1 MTTNGKRTVYV
12 VGVGMTRFGKHIDR
26 TMKSLAGEAVAGAL
40 EDAGLARAAVQ
51 AAFVGNAVQGV
62 ISGQECVRGQIVL
75 RECGIGGIPMVNVEN
90 ACASASTALHLSWQA
105 VAGGFHDCVLALGME
120 KLYHPDKAKSFAAL
134 AGAVD
139 VEFMEQL
146 KAALGSMQGADRPS
160 GGGNGG
166 GEKRSLFMDVY
177 AAAAR
182 QHMARY
188 GTTVEHFAAIAAK
201 NSVHGSLN
209 PRAQYQEPHTVAE
222 VLASPV
228 ISSPL
233 TRLMCSPIGDGAAAA
248 IVVSEDFLA
257 HIRRQGGSASV
268 PVRIAASVLGTG
280 RDRGTD
286 DPDPVVEVARR
297 AYEQAGVGPRDVS
310 LAEVH
315 DATAPAELMIYE
327 ELGFCPAGE
336 GGRLVDDGVTKLGGR
351 QPVNTSGGL
360 IAKGHPVGA
369 TGLAQIVEIVE
380 QLRGRA
386 GRRQVAGARVGLT
399 ENAGGAVRGDPAAVA
414 VHILTV

>member
-1 MTTNGKRTVYV
+1 MTTNGRRQVYV
-12 VGVGMTRFGKHIDR
+12 LGVGMTRFGRHLDR
-26 TMKSLAGEAVAGAL
+26 TMKALAGEAVVGAL
-40 EDAGLARAAVQ
+40 EDGGLAREAVQ

-62 ISGQECVRGQIVL
+62 IDGQECVRGQIVL

-90 ACASASTALHLSWQA
+90 ACASASTALHLAWQV

-120 KLYHPDKAKSFAAL
+120 KLYHPDKTKSFAAL

-139 VEFMEQL
+139 VELLAQL
-146 KAALGSMQGADRPS
+146 KEALTAMGGEGRGGA
-160 GGGNGG
+160 NGG

-188 GTTVEHFAAIAAK
+188 GTRVEHFAAIAAK

-209 PRAQYQEPHTVAE
+209 PRAQYQQPHTVEE
-222 VLASPV
+222 VLASPM
-228 ISSPL
+228 IAPPL

-248 IVVSEDFLA
+248 IVVSGEYLEQR
-257 HIRRQGGSASV
+257 RRQGAAQPSA
-268 PVRIAASVLGTG
+268 VRIAASVLSTG
-280 RDRGTD
+280 RDRGAD
-286 DPDPVVEVARR
+286 EPDPVTLVARR
-297 AYEQAGVGPRDVS
+297 AYEQAGVGPADVDV
-310 LAEVH
+310 AEVH

-327 ELGFCPAGE
+327 ELGFCAEGE
-336 GGRLVDDGVTKLGGR
+336 GGRLVDSGETRLGGR
-351 QPVNTSGGL
+351 RPVNTSGGL
-360 IAKGHPVGA
+360 LSKGHPVGA
-369 TGLAQIVEIVE
+369 TGLAQIVEVVE

-386 GRRQVAGARVGLT
+386 GKRQVERARVALT

-414 VHILTV
+414 IHILTV

>member
-1 MTTNGKRTVYV
+1 MSAAGRRAAYV
-12 VGVGMTRFGKHIDR
+12 LGVGMTRFGRHVER

-40 EDAGLARAAVQ
+40 QDAAAGPEAVQ
-51 AAFVGNAVQGV
+51 AAFVGNAVQGL

-75 RECGIGGIPMVNVEN
+75 RECGLGGIPMVNVEN
-90 ACASASTALHLSWQA
+90 ACASASSALHLAWQA

-139 VEFMEQL
+139 VELLAQL
-146 KAALGSMQGADRPS
+146 KEALASVTGAQRSGS
-160 GGGNGG
+160 GG

-182 QHMARY
+182 SHMARY
-188 GTTVEHFAAIAAK
+188 GTTVAQFAAIAAK

-209 PRAQYQEPHTVAE
+209 PRAQYQTPHTVE
-222 VLASPV
+222 DVLASPV
-228 ISSPL
+228 IAAPL

-248 IVVSEDFLA
+248 IVVSEDFLEQCRHRGIA
-257 HIRRQGGSASV
+257 VPR

-280 RDRGTD
+280 RDRGAEE
-286 DPDPVVEVARR
+286 PDPVTEVARR
-297 AYEQAGVGPRDVS
+297 AYEQAAVGPDDVS

-327 ELGFCPAGE
+327 ELGFCREGE
-336 GGRLVDDGVTKLGGR
+336 GGRLVDAGDTALGGR
-351 QPVNTSGGL
+351 RPVNTSGGL

-369 TGLAQIVEIVE
+369 TGLAQIVEVVD

-386 GRRQVAGARVGLT
+386 GHRQVAEARVGLT

>member
-1 MTTNGKRTVYV
+1 MTSGSRRRVYV
-12 VGVGMTRFGKHIDR
+12 LGVGMTRFGKHVDR
-26 TMKSLAGEAVAGAL
+26 TMKSLAGEAVTGAL
-40 EDAGLARAAVQ
+40 EDAGVARDGVQ
-51 AAFVGNAVQGV
+51 AAFVGNAVQGL
-62 ISGQECVRGQIVL
+62 ISGQECVRGQVVL

-120 KLYHPDKAKSFAAL
+120 KLYHPDKARSFAAL

-139 VEFMEQL
+139 VELLAQL
-146 KAALGSMQGADRPS
+146 KEALGSMK
-160 GGGNGG
+160 GGEKT

-182 QHMARY
+182 SHMARY

-209 PRAQYQEPHTVAE
+209 PRAQYQEPHTVEE

-228 ISSPL
+228 IAAPL

-248 IVVSEDFLA
+248 LVVSEDFLD
-257 HIRRQGGSASV
+257 HIRRAGGGTPA

-297 AYEQAGVGPRDVS
+297 AYEQAGLGPSDVS

-327 ELGFCPAGE
+327 ELGFCPEGE
-336 GGRLVDDGVTKLGGR
+336 GARLVEAGDTRLGGR
-351 QPVNTSGGL
+351 RPVNTSGGL

-369 TGLAQIVEIVE
+369 TGLAQIVEVVD

-386 GRRQVAGARVGLT
+386 GRRQVVGARVGLT

-414 VHILTV
+414 IHILTV

>member
-1 MTTNGKRTVYV
+1 MSARGRRSVYV
-12 VGVGMTRFGKHIDR
+12 LGVGMTRFGKHLDR

-40 EDAGLARAAVQ
+40 EDAGVGREAVQ

-62 ISGQECVRGQIVL
+62 ISGQECVRGQVVL

-120 KLYHPDKAKSFAAL
+120 KLYHPDKTKSFAAL

-139 VEFMEQL
+139 VELLAQL
-146 KAALGSMQGADRPS
+146 KEALAGMKGA

-209 PRAQYQEPHTVAE
+209 PRAQYQEPHTVEE
-222 VLASPV
+222 VLASPM
-228 ISSPL
+228 IASPL

-248 IVVSEDFLA
+248 LVVSDELLS
-257 HIRRQGGSASV
+257 HLRRQGAV
-268 PVRIAASVLGTG
+268 VPQPVRIAASVLGTG
-280 RDRGTD
+280 RDRAAD
-286 DPDPVVEVARR
+286 DPDPVTETARR
-297 AYEQAGVGPRDVS
+297 AYEQAGLGPEDVS

-327 ELGFCPAGE
+327 ELGFCREGE
-336 GGRLVDDGVTKLGGR
+336 GGRLVEAGDTKLGGR
-351 QPVNTSGGL
+351 RPVNTSGGL

-369 TGLAQIVEIVE
+369 TGLAQIVEVVD
-380 QLRGRA
+380 QLRARA
-386 GRRQVAGARVGLT
+386 GRRQVTGARVGLT

-414 VHILTV
+414 IHILTV

>member
-1 MTTNGKRTVYV
+1 MTRAVLV
-12 VGVGMTRFGKHIDR
+12 AGVGMTRFGKHVDR

-40 EDAGLARAAVQ
+40 EDAGVGREAVQ
-51 AAFVGNAVQGV
+51 AAFVGNAVQGL
-62 ISGQECVRGQIVL
+62 ISGQECVRGQVVL
-75 RECGIGGIPMVNVEN
+75 REHGIGGIPIVNVEN
-90 ACASASTALHLSWQA
+90 ACASASTALHLAWQA

-120 KLYHPDKAKSFAAL
+120 KLYHPDKTRSFAAL

-139 VEFMEQL
+139 VELLAQL
-146 KAALGSMQGADRPS
+146 QEALTSMKRGA
-160 GGGNGG
+160 GEGNGG

-188 GTTVEHFAAIAAK
+188 GTRVEHFAAIAAK
-201 NSVHGSLN
+201 NSFHGSLN
-209 PRAQYQEPHTVAE
+209 PRAQYQEPHTVEE

-228 ISSPL
+228 IAAPL

-248 IVVSEDFLA
+248 VVVSDEYLKRLRTPRA
-257 HIRRQGGSASV
+257 
-268 PVRIAASVLGTG
+268 VRIAASVLGTG

-286 DPDPVVEVARR
+286 DPDPVTDVVRR
-297 AYEQAGVGPRDVS
+297 AYEQAGVGPDDVH

-327 ELGFCPAGE
+327 ELGFCAAGD
-336 GGRLVDDGVTKLGGR
+336 GARLVESGETRLGGR
-351 QPVNTSGGL
+351 RPVNTSGGL

-369 TGLAQIVEIVE
+369 TGLAQVVEVVD

-386 GRRQVAGARVGLT
+386 GRRQVAGAHVALT

-414 VHILTV
+414 IHILTV

>member
-1 MTTNGKRTVYV
+1 
-12 VGVGMTRFGKHIDR
+12 
-26 TMKSLAGEAVAGAL
+26 
-40 EDAGLARAAVQ
+40 VQ
-51 AAFVGNAVQGV
+51 AAFVGNAVQG
-62 ISGQECVRGQIVL
+62 IICGQECVRGQIVL
-75 RECGIGGIPMVNVEN
+75 RECGIGGIPVVNIEN
-90 ACASASTALHLSWQA
+90 ACASASTALHLAWQA

-120 KLYHPDKAKSFAAL
+120 KLYHPDKTRSFAAL

-139 VEFMEQL
+139 VELLAQIKE
-146 KAALGSMQGADRPS
+146 ALGSMKGAEKA
-160 GGGNGG
+160 

-201 NSVHGSLN
+201 NSFHGSLN
-209 PRAQYQEPHTVAE
+209 PRAQYQEAHTAAE

-228 ISSPL
+228 VAPPL

-248 IVVSEDFLA
+248 IVVSEDHLK
-257 HIRRQGGSASV
+257 RLRSDGPR

-280 RDRGTD
+280 RDRGAD
-286 DPDPVVEVARR
+286 EPGPVTAVARG
-297 AYEQAGVGPRDVS
+297 AFEQAGLGPEDVS

-327 ELGFCPAGE
+327 ELGFCAEGG
-336 GGRLVDDGVTKLGGR
+336 GGRLVDAGETRLGGR
-351 QPVNTSGGL
+351 RPVNTSGGL

-369 TGLAQIVEIVE
+369 TGLAQIVEVVD

-414 VHILTV
+414 IHILTV

>member
-1 MTTNGKRTVYV
+1 MSPSRRPAYV
-12 VGVGMTRFGKHIDR
+12 LGVGMTRFGKHVER
-26 TMKSLAGEAVAGAL
+26 SMKSLAREAVTGAL
-40 EDAGLARAAVQ
+40 DDAGLKREAVQ

-62 ISGQECVRGQIVL
+62 MDGQECVRGQIVL

-90 ACASASTALHLSWQA
+90 ACASASTALHLAWQA
-105 VAGGFHDCVLALGME
+105 VVGGFHDCVLALGME
-120 KLYHPDKAKSFAAL
+120 KLYHPDKTRSFAAL
-134 AGAVD
+134 TGAVD
-139 VEFMEQL
+139 VELLAQL
-146 KAALGSMQGADRPS
+146 KAALAGTKHEP
-160 GGGNGG
+160 GGNGG

-188 GTTVEHFAAIAAK
+188 GTTVEQFAAIAAK
-201 NSVHGSLN
+201 NSLHGSLN
-209 PRAQYQEPHTVAE
+209 PRAQYQEAHTVAE

-228 ISSPL
+228 IAPPL

-248 IVVSEDFLA
+248 IVVSEDRLK
-257 HIRRQGGSASV
+257 RLQGTTPR

-286 DPDPVVEVARR
+286 DPDPVTLAART
-297 AYEQAGVGPRDVS
+297 AYEQAGLGPTDVD

-327 ELGFCPAGE
+327 ELGFCAEGDGGGLVDAGE
-336 GGRLVDDGVTKLGGR
+336 TRLGGR
-351 QPVNTSGGL
+351 RPVNTSGGL

-369 TGLAQIVEIVE
+369 TGLAQVVEVVD

-414 VHILTV
+414 IHILTV

>member
-1 MTTNGKRTVYV
+1 
-12 VGVGMTRFGKHIDR
+12 MTRFGKHVDR
-26 TMKSLAGEAVAGAL
+26 TMKSLAG
-40 EDAGLARAAVQ
+40 
-51 AAFVGNAVQGV
+51 
-62 ISGQECVRGQIVL
+62 
-75 RECGIGGIPMVNVEN
+75 
-90 ACASASTALHLSWQA
+90 
-105 VAGGFHDCVLALGME
+105 
-120 KLYHPDKAKSFAAL
+120 
-134 AGAVD
+134 AVD
-139 VEFMEQL
+139 VELLAQL
-146 KAALGSMQGADRPS
+146 KDALAATKGA

-209 PRAQYQEPHTVAE
+209 PRAQYQEPHTVDE
-222 VLASPV
+222 VLASPT
-228 ISSPL
+228 IAAPL

-248 IVVSEDFLA
+248 LVVSDEFLA
-257 HIRRQGGSASV
+257 RRRAEASR

-280 RDRGTD
+280 RDRATD
-286 DPDPVVEVARR
+286 DPDPVTETARR
-297 AYEQAGVGPRDVS
+297 AYEQAGIGPEDVS

-327 ELGFCPAGE
+327 ELGFCREGE
-336 GGRLVDDGVTKLGGR
+336 GGRLVDAGETKLGGR
-351 QPVNTSGGL
+351 RPVNTSGGL

-369 TGLAQIVEIVE
+369 TGLAQVAEIVE

-414 VHILTV
+414 IHILTV

>member
-1 MTTNGKRTVYV
+1 MAASGRRAAYV
-12 VGVGMTRFGKHIDR
+12 LGVGMTRFGRHLER

-40 EDAGLARAAVQ
+40 EDAHAGPEAVQ
-51 AAFVGNAVQGV
+51 AAFVGNAVQGL

-75 RECGIGGIPMVNVEN
+75 RECGLGGIPMVNVEN
-90 ACASASTALHLSWQA
+90 ACASASTALHLAWQA

-120 KLYHPDKAKSFAAL
+120 KLYDRDKTKSFAAL
-134 AGAVD
+134 TGAVD
-139 VEFMEQL
+139 VELLAQL
-146 KAALGSMQGADRPS
+146 KEALRGTTGAERS
-160 GGGNGG
+160 GNGNDG

-177 AAAAR
+177 AVAAR

-188 GTTVEHFAAIAAK
+188 GTTVVHFAAVAAK
-201 NSVHGSLN
+201 NSIHGSLN
-209 PRAQYQEPHTVAE
+209 PRAQYQTPHTVE
-222 VLASPV
+222 DVLASPV
-228 ISSPL
+228 IASPL

-248 IVVSEDFLA
+248 IIVSEDFLGQL
-257 HIRRQGGSASV
+257 RRRNVSV
-268 PVRIAASVLGTG
+268 PPPVRIAASVLGTG
-280 RDRGTD
+280 RDRGAEE
-286 DPDPVVEVARR
+286 PDPVTEVARR
-297 AYEQAGVGPRDVS
+297 AYEQAGIGPEDVS

-327 ELGFCPAGE
+327 ELGFCREGE
-336 GGRLVDDGVTKLGGR
+336 GGRLVDSGETALGGR
-351 QPVNTSGGL
+351 RPVNTSGGL

-369 TGLAQIVEIVE
+369 TGLAQIAEVVD

>member
-1 MTTNGKRTVYV
+1 
-12 VGVGMTRFGKHIDR
+12 MTRFGKHVER
-26 TMKSLAGEAVAGAL
+26 TMKSLAAEAVAGAL
-40 EDAGLARAAVQ
+40 EDATLRPDAVR
-51 AAFVGNAVQGV
+51 AAFVGNAVQGL
-62 ISGQECVRGQIVL
+62 ITGQECVRGQIVL
-75 RECGIGGIPMVNVEN
+75 RECGLGGIPMVNVEN
-90 ACASASTALHLSWQA
+90 ACASASSALHLAWQA

-139 VEFMEQL
+139 VELLAQL
-146 KAALGSMQGADRPS
+146 KEALGAMKSAGQ
-160 GGGNGG
+160 GGNGG

-182 QHMARY
+182 SHMTRY
-188 GTTVEHFAAIAAK
+188 GTTARQFAAIAAK

-209 PRAQYQEPHTVAE
+209 PRAQYQEPHTIEE

-228 ISSPL
+228 IAAPL

-248 IVVSEDFLA
+248 IVVSEDYLA
-257 HIRRQGGSASV
+257 HLRRRDV
-268 PVRIAASVLGTG
+268 VMPRPIRIAASVLGTG
-280 RDRGTD
+280 RDRGAQ
-286 DPDPVVEVARR
+286 DPDPVTEVARR
-297 AYEQAGVGPRDVS
+297 AYEQAGLGPEDVG

-327 ELGFCPAGE
+327 ELGFCPPGE
-336 GGRLVDDGVTKLGGR
+336 GGRLVDAGDTALGGR
-351 QPVNTSGGL
+351 RPVNTSGGL

-386 GRRQVAGARVGLT
+386 GRRQVPNARVGLT

>member
-1 MTTNGKRTVYV
+1 MTTDGRRKVYV
-12 VGVGMTRFGKHIDR
+12 LGVGMTRFGKHIDR
-26 TMKSLAGEAVAGAL
+26 TMKSLASEAVASAL
-40 EDAGLARAAVQ
+40 DDAGVAREAVQ

-120 KLYHPDKAKSFAAL
+120 KLYHPDKTKSFAAL

-139 VEFMEQL
+139 VELLEQL
-146 KAALGSMQGADRPS
+146 KAALGSLKGADKPS
-160 GGGNGG
+160 GGDG

-188 GTTVEHFAAIAAK
+188 GTTIDHFAGVAAK

-209 PRAQYQEPHTVAE
+209 PRAQYQEPHTIAE
-222 VLASPV
+222 VLASPM

-248 IVVSEDFLA
+248 LVVSEDLLA
-257 HIRRQGGSASV
+257 HLRRRGGTTPA

-280 RDRGTD
+280 RDRGAD

-297 AYEQAGVGPRDVS
+297 AYEQAGVGPDDVS

-327 ELGFCPAGE
+327 ELGFCPEGE
-336 GGRLVDDGVTKLGGR
+336 GGRLVAAGVTKLGGKK
-351 QPVNTSGGL
+351 PVNTSGGL

-369 TGLAQIVEIVE
+369 TGLAQIVELVD

-386 GRRQVAGARVGLT
+386 GRRQVAGARVGLA

-414 VHILTV
+414 IHVLTV

>member
-1 MTTNGKRTVYV
+1 MSANGRIAYV
-12 VGVGMTRFGKHIDR
+12 AGVGMTRFGKHVER
-26 TMKSLAGEAVAGAL
+26 TMKSLAAEAVAGAL
-40 EDAGLARAAVQ
+40 EDAGIGRDAVG
-51 AAFVGNAVQGV
+51 AAFVGNAVQG
-62 ISGQECVRGQIVL
+62 IITGQECVRGQVVL
-75 RECGIGGIPMVNVEN
+75 RECGIGSIPVVNVEN
-90 ACASASTALHLSWQA
+90 ACASASTALHLAWQA
-105 VAGGFHDCVLALGME
+105 VAGGFHECVLALGME
-120 KLYHPDKAKSFAAL
+120 KLYHPDKARSFAAL

-139 VEFMEQL
+139 VELLAQIKE
-146 KAALGSMQGADRPS
+146 ALGSMRGGAEKS
-160 GGGNGG
+160 

-201 NSVHGSLN
+201 NSFHGSLN
-209 PRAQYQEPHTVAE
+209 PRAQYQEAHTVAE
-222 VLASPV
+222 VLASP
-228 ISSPL
+228 IIAAPL

-248 IVVSEDFLA
+248 IVVSEDALKR
-257 HIRRQGGSASV
+257 IRGDGP

-280 RDRGTD
+280 RDRAAD
-286 DPDPVVEVARR
+286 EPDPVAAVARS
-297 AYEQAGVGPRDVS
+297 AYEQAGLGPEDVS

-327 ELGFCPAGE
+327 ELGFCAAGD
-336 GGRLVDDGVTKLGGR
+336 GGRLIDAGETRLGGR
-351 QPVNTSGGL
+351 RPVNTSGGL

-369 TGLAQIVEIVE
+369 TGLAQIVEVVE

-386 GRRQVAGARVGLT
+386 GRRQVSGARVGLT

>member
-1 MTTNGKRTVYV
+1 MSWRERQRVHV
-12 VGVGMTRFGKHIDR
+12 LGVGMTRFGKHLDR

-40 EDAGLARAAVQ
+40 DDAGAGREVVQ

-62 ISGQECVRGQIVL
+62 MSGQECVRGQVVL
-75 RECGIGGIPMVNVEN
+75 RECGIGGVPIVNVDN
-90 ACASASTALHLSWQA
+90 ACASASTALHLAWQA
-105 VAGGFHDCVLALGME
+105 IAGGFHDCVLALGME

-139 VEFMEQL
+139 VELLAQL
-146 KAALGSMQGADRPS
+146 KEALATVRRPGGDDR
-160 GGGNGG
+160 GGD
-166 GEKRSLFMDVY
+166 KRSLFMDVY

-188 GTTVEHFAAIAAK
+188 GTRVEHFAAIAAK

-209 PRAQYQEPHTVAE
+209 PRAQYQASHTVEE
-222 VLASPV
+222 VLSSPM
-228 ISSPL
+228 IASPL

-248 IVVSEDFLA
+248 LLVSGELVS
-257 HIRRQGGSASV
+257 HLMRRGTITWP
-268 PVRIAASVLGTG
+268 PVCIAASVLGTG
-280 RDRGTD
+280 RDRGAD
-286 DPDPVVEVARR
+286 DPDPVSEVARR
-297 AYEQAGVGPRDVS
+297 AYEQAGLGPEDVS

-315 DATAPAELMIYE
+315 DATAPAELMLYE
-327 ELGFCPAGE
+327 ELGFCPEGE
-336 GGRLVDDGVTKLGGR
+336 GGRLVESGETALGGR
-351 QPVNTSGGL
+351 RPINTSGGL

-369 TGLAQIVEIVE
+369 TGLAQVVEVVD

-386 GRRQVAGARVGLT
+386 GDRQVTDARVGLT

-414 VHILTV
+414 IHIFTV